1 MKYEWRKQEKAL
13 YGAKKSPA
21 LVTIPAQNYI
31 MIRGKGNPNDVDFS
45 NRVGALYSLAY
56 GVKSL
61 YKTAPSQGDIDD
73 FAVYP
78 LEGIWAKAEGAQL
91 EKDKLEYT
99 IMIRQPDFITEELAT
114 EALETIKVKKPNPLY
129 EEIRFETMENGLCV
143 EVLHVGPFDNEP
155 VSFEKMDRFAEAQ
168 GLRRL
173 DGSHREIY
181 LSNANR
187 VEKSKLKTILRYA
200 VEQFPSTYFP
210 RCSREH

>member
-1 MKYEWRKQEKAL
+1 MKYEWRKQDKAL
-13 YGAKKSPA
+13 YGAKKTPA

-31 MIRGKGNPNDVDFS
+31 MLSGKGDPNDIDFS

-56 GVKSL
+56 GVKSA
-61 YKTAPSQGDIDD
+61 YKAAPLQEGIED

-78 LEGIWAKAEGAQL
+78 LEGIWKKAEGDQL
-91 EKDKLEYT
+91 EKEKLEYT
-99 IMIRQPDFITEELAT
+99 IMIRQPDFVTEDLVK
-114 EALETIKVKKPNPLY
+114 EALETVRKKKPDPLY
-129 EEIRFETMENGLCV
+129 KEIQYRTMENGLCV
-143 EVLHVGPFDNEP
+143 EILHVGPYDNEP

-173 DGSHREIY
+173 ENSHREIY

-200 VEQFPSTYFP
+200 VERVLST
-210 RCSREH
+210 

>member
-1 MKYEWRKQEKAL
+1 MKYEWRKQDKVL
-13 YGAKKSPA
+13 YGAKKTPA

-31 MIRGKGNPNDVDFS
+31 MLSGKGDPNDIDFS

-56 GVKSL
+56 GVKSA
-61 YKTAPSQGDIDD
+61 YKAAPLREGIED

-78 LEGIWAKAEGAQL
+78 LEGIWKKVEGDRL
-91 EKDKLEYT
+91 EKEKLKYT
-99 IMIRQPDFITEELAT
+99 IMIRQPDFVTEDLVK
-114 EALETIKVKKPNPLY
+114 EALEVVKRKKPDPLY
-129 EEIRFETMENGLCV
+129 KEIRYRTMENWLCV
-143 EVLHVGPFDNEP
+143 EILHVGPYDNEP

-173 DGSHREIY
+173 ENSHREIY

-200 VEQFPSTYFP
+200 VERVLST
-210 RCSREH
+210 

>member
-1 MKYEWRKQEKAL
+1 MKYEWRKLDKAL
-13 YGAKKSPA
+13 YGAKKTPA

-31 MIRGKGNPNDVDFS
+31 MLSGKGDPNDIDFS

-56 GVKSL
+56 GVKSA
-61 YKTAPSQGDIDD
+61 YKAAPLRDGIED

-78 LEGIWAKAEGAQL
+78 LEGIWKKAEGDQL
-91 EKDKLEYT
+91 EKEQLEYT
-99 IMIRQPDFITEELAT
+99 IMIRQPDFVTEDLVE
-114 EALETIKVKKPNPLY
+114 EALETVRKKKPDPLY
-129 EEIRFETMENGLCV
+129 KEIQYRTIENGLYV
-143 EVLHVGPFDNEP
+143 EILHVGPYDNEP

-173 DGSHREIY
+173 ENSHREIY

-200 VEQFPSTYFP
+200 VERVLST
-210 RCSREH
+210 